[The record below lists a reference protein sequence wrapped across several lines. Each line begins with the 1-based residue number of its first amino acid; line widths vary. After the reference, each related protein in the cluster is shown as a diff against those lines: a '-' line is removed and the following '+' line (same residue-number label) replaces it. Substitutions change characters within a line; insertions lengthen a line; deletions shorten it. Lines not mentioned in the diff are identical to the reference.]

1 MVDIVNTLIP
11 DLSGDITQIETD
23 ILSLQV
29 SQTAQDVLI
38 DNNTNEINL
47 IKIEQIT
54 QNNRLTDLEN
64 EQITQNNRLDVLES
78 HDYPESLENL
88 ADVTITQP
96 VSIGQ
101 VFAYGGNG
109 WGNYT
114 IDISTE
120 QPIIDLNTRVE
131 NIDLEQIT
139 QNRWLETLEAQTYP
153 ESLRNLADV
162 TISPT
167 VGDNGKI
174 ILYNE
179 TTDKF
184 VLDVPPNPFP
194 EAPNTN
200 LAYIWKTTA
209 NVGSWQLLSTQTEIT
224 GLQS

>member
-1 MVDIVNTLIP
+1 MDLIE
-11 DLSGDITQIETD
+11 L
-23 ILSLQV
+23 
-29 SQTAQDVLI
+29 
-38 DNNTNEINL
+38 
-47 IKIEQIT
+47 
-54 QNNRLTDLEN
+54 
-64 EQITQNNRLDVLES
+64 EQITQNNRLDDIETEQTTQNNRL
-78 HDYPESLENL
+78 DNL
-88 ADVTITQP
+88 RLDTDLTDVTINNP
-96 VSIGQ
+96 VTIGQ